1 MRLMMKEV
9 FRMTEQKQ
17 KAEDKEEKDEDEDL
31 WEKFGASYADDR
43 ASTLTSWKRSG

>member
-1 MRLMMKEV
+1 MRLMMKEG

-17 KAEDKEEKDEDEDL
+17 KAEEKEEDDDGDL
-31 WEKFGASYADDR
+31 WEKFGAGYADDR